1 MNNITVKTYTNI
13 AINHKEILRY
23 AGMDKPTQQ
32 IDEII
37 DSCINEV
44 KEKLQYKVCF
54 SEFPI
59 HIDNN
64 TIDLGFTTTTS
75 ANLANNLSNC
85 KSVIVFAATIGLE
98 LDRLIKRYS
107 TTAPSRAVIM
117 QALGAERIESLCNAF
132 NKDICNEK
140 QILGHIT
147 KPRFSPGYGD
157 LSINIQSDIL
167 SCLQCSKLIG
177 IYLNDSLLMTPT
189 KSVTALIG
197 VS

>member
-13 AINHKEILRY
+13 AMNHKEILRY

-37 DSCINEV
+37 DSCIKEV

-75 ANLANNLSNC
+75 ANLANNLFNC

-107 TTAPSRAVIM
+107 TTTPSRAVIM
-117 QALGAERIESLCNAF
+117 QALGTERIESLCNAF

>member
-1 MNNITVKTYTNI
+1 MNNITVKNYNDIT
-13 AINHKEILRY
+13 INHKEILRY

-44 KEKLQYKVCF
+44 KDKLHYKVCF

-75 ANLANNLSNC
+75 ANLAKNLSNC

-107 TTAPSRAVIM
+107 TSTPSRAVIM
-117 QALGAERIESLCNAF
+117 QAIGAERIESLCNTF
-132 NKDICNEK
+132 NKDISNEK

-177 IYLNDSLLMTPT
+177 VYLNDSLLMTPT